1 MSPRAPRRA
10 FTLIEAVLV
19 VLVLALTIPSGMR
32 MVSAAERAQRES
44 EAIYTATTLAGSI
57 SEQVLADVYG
67 SGRHG
72 PGVLDDAATYLD
84 DPGEGLR
91 ARVAWLFEN
100 PATEGMSFDLTIG
113 DVGVSPAPA
122 GMRLVTVT
130 VETRT
135 MRLGI
140 RRMPCEFLVGGAP

>member
-1 MSPRAPRRA
+1 MSQHAHARA

-44 EAIYTATTLAGSI
+44 EVIYTAMTLAGAL
-57 SEQVLADVYG
+57 SEQVLADVYA
-67 SGRHG
+67 SDRFG
-72 PGVLDDAATYLD
+72 PAALDDSSTYLD
-84 DPGEGLR
+84 DPDTGLR
-91 ARVAWLFEN
+91 ARVDWLFEN
-100 PATEGMSFDLTIG
+100 PATEGMRFDLTIG

-130 VETRT
+130 VESQT
-135 MRLGI
+135 MRLGT